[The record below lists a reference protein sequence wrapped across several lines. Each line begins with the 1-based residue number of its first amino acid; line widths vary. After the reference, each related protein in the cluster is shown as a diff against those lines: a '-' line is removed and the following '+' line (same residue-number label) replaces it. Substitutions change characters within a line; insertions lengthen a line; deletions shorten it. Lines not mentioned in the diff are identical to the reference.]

1 MQDPFI
7 SIDYSSPAAFSS
19 IMGPTKNRSSL
30 SISHLLGQRHRLSS
44 HRYKPLPW
52 ELHFASHTSSSRQRP
67 YGNHQYLGHTGTLS
81 PTVGTSPESHYLD
94 HIDFAS
100 MLSVPRS
107 CGTSTYVQCCR
118 IQEQQCPATFP
129 ESSVEATHRG
139 SDVPN
144 AQSCSPASEYF
155 TAQQMGELTPST
167 LSAFCLLHTRCT
179 TISLLATVIPTV
191 SITIGILST
200 NLIPL
205 RARGGVSQVWS
216 IRDSI
221 YYSL

>member
-1 MQDPFI
+1 MPFNVSTSPSKTLLYSHQNSIRPYRSLTGMQDPFI

-52 ELHFASHTSSSRQRP
+52 ELHFASHTSSSRLRP

-107 CGTSTYVQCCR
+107 CGIYQHLRTVLQNSRTTMSGNFSRVFC
-118 IQEQQCPATFP
+118 
-129 ESSVEATHRG
+129 G
-139 SDVPN
+139 SNP
-144 AQSCSPASEYF
+144 S
-155 TAQQMGELTPST
+155 GE
-167 LSAFCLLHTRCT
+167 
-179 TISLLATVIPTV
+179 
-191 SITIGILST
+191 
-200 NLIPL
+200 
-205 RARGGVSQVWS
+205 
-216 IRDSI
+216 
-221 YYSL
+221 